1 MNFDYRHKYP
11 MVILD
16 FISGEPIDIV
26 NSRRQEDTEPYFYHI
41 PLEER
46 LNVKYLICDMYNPY
60 INYVTRYFPNAQA
73 IVDGFH
79 VKKWILDRLN
89 TYYRSVLKRYKDIE
103 NAELKRNNFLF
114 NTSFKSIK
122 HSREVNILQDF
133 KFILFENVANIDYT
147 ADPSY
152 NFHLGQYLD
161 TFQKEKMFM
170 DLDPHFPT
178 LRALKERFN
187 TFDNAAKSNT
197 SDSDNLFDNLIR
209 DYRNCDESV
218 FNDFAR
224 LLIKYRKY
232 ILASYD
238 TVIVKDKYGNRVSR
252 RLSNGPIES
261 FNVYPKSLK
270 RVSRGLNNF
279 DYARNRI
286 LLATR
291 SSESISIPS
300 SHEIP
305 YIRRIGKKRGH
316 YIKK

>member
-1 MNFDYRHKYP
+1 M
-11 MVILD
+11 
-16 FISGEPIDIV
+16 IS
-26 NSRRQEDTEPYFYHI
+26 
-41 PLEER
+41 
-46 LNVKYLICDMYNPY
+46 CY

-114 NTSFKSIK
+114 NISFKSIK

-238 TVIVKDKYGNRVSR
+238 TVNVKDRYGNRVSR